1 MISEH
6 SRFLLTQIL
15 LLIFSFLMLWNFFD
29 VGGAIDI
36 QLIYPFID
44 DQGQFPLRQ
53 HWALA
58 ELNHRYVKNLL
69 ILVYIT
75 LLAGWLASLKWQNW
89 HQRRWEFGY
98 FFSMVVL
105 TTASIGILK
114 SQSAH
119 ACPWDMII
127 PTHEGILWDL
137 SATAG
142 HCFPGGHASSGFA
155 LMAGYFV
162 YRIANRKR
170 AYFFLIA
177 AVILGFAMGWAQM
190 MRGAHFLS
198 HNLWTGWIT
207 WCMNVIGY
215 ALFSQ
220 KLSLG
225 KAAAPILTNIRQP

>member
-1 MISEH
+1 MITDR
-6 SRFLLTQIL
+6 SRFLLTQTL
-15 LLIFSFLMLWNFFD
+15 LLIFSFLILLNFFD
-29 VGGAIDI
+29 IGGVLDL

-44 DQGQFPLRQ
+44 DHGQFPLRKQ
-53 HWALA
+53 WALA
-58 ELNHRYVKNLL
+58 ELNHRYVKDLL

-75 LLAGWLASLKWQNW
+75 LLLAWLASLKWQNW
-89 HQRRWEFGY
+89 HTRRWEFGY

-119 ACPWDMII
+119 ACPWDMTI
-127 PTHEGILWDL
+127 PTHNGILWDF

-162 YRIANRKR
+162 YRISNRKR
-170 AYFFLIA
+170 AYFLLIA
-177 AVILGFAMGWAQM
+177 AVILGLAMGWAQM

-198 HNLWTGWIT
+198 HNLWTGWII
-207 WCMNVIGY
+207 WCINVIGY
-215 ALFSQ
+215 TLFSH
-220 KLSLG
+220 KLNLVANPN
-225 KAAAPILTNIRQP
+225 KLFTNL

>member
-1 MISEH
+1 MLSER
-6 SRFLLTQIL
+6 SRFLLNQIL
-15 LLIFSFLMLWNFFD
+15 LLSFSFLVLLNFFD
-29 VGGAIDI
+29 IGGELDL

-44 DQGQFPLRQ
+44 GQGQFPLRQ
-53 HWALA
+53 NWALA
-58 ELNHRYVKNLL
+58 ELNHRYVKDLL

-75 LLAGWLASLKWQNW
+75 LLLAWLASLKWQNW
-89 HQRRWEFGY
+89 YIRRWEFGY

-119 ACPWDMII
+119 ACPWDMTI
-127 PTHEGILWDL
+127 PTHNGILWDF

-162 YRIANRKR
+162 YRISNRKR
-170 AYFFLIA
+170 AYFLLIA
-177 AVILGFAMGWAQM
+177 AVILGLAMGWAQM

-198 HNLWTGWIT
+198 HNLWTGWII
-207 WCMNVIGY
+207 WCINVIVY
-215 ALFSQ
+215 TLVSH
-220 KLSLG
+220 KL
-225 KAAAPILTNIRQP
+225 PIEKTTPIRSSIR

>member
-1 MISEH
+1 MITDR
-6 SRFLLTQIL
+6 SRFLLTQTL
-15 LLIFSFLMLWNFFD
+15 LLIFSFLILLNFFD
-29 VGGAIDI
+29 IGGVLDL

-53 HWALA
+53 QWALA
-58 ELNHRYVKNLL
+58 ELNHRYVKDLL

-75 LLAGWLASLKWQNW
+75 LLLGWLASLKWQNW
-89 HQRRWEFGY
+89 YIRRCEFGY

-119 ACPWDMII
+119 ACPWNMTI
-127 PTHEGILWDL
+127 PTYNGIFWDF

-162 YRIANRKR
+162 YRISNRKR
-170 AYFFLIA
+170 AYFLLIA
-177 AVILGFAMGWAQM
+177 AVILGLAMGWAQM

-198 HNLWTGWIT
+198 HNLWTGWII
-207 WCMNVIGY
+207 WRMNIIGY
-215 ALFSQ
+215 ALFSH
-220 KLSLG
+220 KL
-225 KAAAPILTNIRQP
+225 PIEKTTSIRSSIRQP

>member
-1 MISEH
+1 MITDR

-29 VGGAIDI
+29 VGGAIDL

-44 DQGQFPLRQ
+44 DQGQFPLRKQ
-53 HWALA
+53 WALA
-58 ELNHRYVKNLL
+58 ELNHRYVKDLL

-75 LLAGWLASLKWQNW
+75 LLLAWLASLKWQNW
-89 HQRRWEFGY
+89 HTRRWEFGY

-119 ACPWDMII
+119 ACPWDMTI
-127 PTHEGILWDL
+127 PTHNGILWDF

-142 HCFPGGHASSGFA
+142 HCF
-155 LMAGYFV
+155 V
-162 YRIANRKR
+162 YRISNRKR
-170 AYFFLIA
+170 AYFLLIA
-177 AVILGFAMGWAQM
+177 AVILGLTMGWAQM

-198 HNLWTGWIT
+198 HNLWTGWII

-215 ALFSQ
+215 TLFSH
-220 KLSLG
+220 KL
-225 KAAAPILTNIRQP
+225 PIEKTTPIRSSIRQP